1 VSVLPFLQV
10 PPTPSSVSYSTA
22 VFSTLDF
29 TDEGAFPMPES
40 GLALVVLSVNISGSF
55 FLTAWCSK
63 KAGVI
68 LGKWWGGWKF
78 GTLVVQ

>member
-1 VSVLPFLQV
+1 
-10 PPTPSSVSYSTA
+10 
-22 VFSTLDF
+22 
-29 TDEGAFPMPES
+29 MPES